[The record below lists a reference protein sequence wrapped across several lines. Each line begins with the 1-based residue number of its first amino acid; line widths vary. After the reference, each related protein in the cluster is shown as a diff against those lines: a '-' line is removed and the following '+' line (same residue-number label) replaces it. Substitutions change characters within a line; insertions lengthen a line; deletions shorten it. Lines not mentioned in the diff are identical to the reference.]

1 MRRLQWSSRPAPP
14 ARLAFVLGTKNAFYW
29 HVSQNDD
36 EFAKTSA
43 SKRNFKN
50 FTLGK
55 KSQFVQT
62 RNFQKITRNPVL
74 RIREHFVQIRI
85 RIRIFGSV
93 HLTNGSGCGSGRLK
107 NIRIRIRL
115 RIRNTAEK
123 PTNLQKSILIGI
135 ATIPVY
141 ASQQS
146 TINVRD
152 KKSLYFFRCEGKLRR
167 IGNLKNLH
175 AGKNCNFYQHGT
187 SNNSPKCPTK
197 IAEKYFLPVSLLYL
211 QMHRNNVR

>member
-1 MRRLQWSSRPAPP
+1 MRFIGMFRKTTTSSRKPP
-14 ARLAFVLGTKNAFYW
+14 RVHEILKILHLERNHNLYMHGTC
-29 HVSQNDD
+29 
-36 EFAKTSA
+36 
-43 SKRNFKN
+43 
-50 FTLGK
+50 K
-55 KSQFVQT
+55 KLPEIQYCGSVNILV
-62 RNFQKITRNPVL
+62 R
-74 RIREHFVQIRI
+74 IRI

-123 PTNLQKSILIGI
+123 PPNLQKSILIGI

-197 IAEKYFLPVSLLYL
+197 TAEKYFLPVSLLYL
-211 QMHRNNVR
+211 QMHRNKLR